1 MKNLCHKMAL
11 SLDHFCHQEIGTRSQ
26 AKRNKAAN
34 HKTTMH
40 CLYFLM
46 WSIHFNADNVG
57 YTARHLYQCIVE
69 HKNLAIRKL
78 LAEAHGQLHNPIED
92 QSAKVSNKVWMPNS
106 WNAVY
111 KRDEAKLEHP
121 GRSNSCKT
129 IHLSYRSWHFILGF

>member
-1 MKNLCHKMAL
+1 
-11 SLDHFCHQEIGTRSQ
+11 
-26 AKRNKAAN
+26 
-34 HKTTMH
+34 MH

-78 LAEAHGQLHNPIED
+78 FAEAHGQLDNPIQD

-129 IHLSYRSWHFILGF
+129 IHLNYRSWHFILGFQWSFVYLVLILCNRHLFFDLIMMLVECQNIVFLTF

>member
-1 MKNLCHKMAL
+1 
-11 SLDHFCHQEIGTRSQ
+11 
-26 AKRNKAAN
+26 
-34 HKTTMH
+34 MH

-78 LAEAHGQLHNPIED
+78 FAEAHGQLDNPIQD

-111 KRDEAKLEHP
+111 KRDEAKLEHQ
-121 GRSNSCKT
+121 GRSNLCKT
-129 IHLSYRSWHFILGF
+129 IHLNYRSWHFILGFQWSFVYLVLILCNRHLFFDLIMMLVECQNIVFVTF